1 MMIKYILMPFLEGII
16 GYITNGIAIKML
28 FRPRKAVYLGHWKIP
43 FTPGLIPQQKD
54 RIARSIGDMASR
66 LLLNGETLR
75 ASVLAPETL
84 MDLRDKVTGFIGGLS
99 YNTDTV
105 EEFLGQHLG
114 AEKVSA
120 GADFLEDAVAE
131 LLSKKIAESDIGA
144 VVVGR
149 SIAQLKETLGIGLH
163 AMLFTGEAMSQ
174 IESAIAARIN
184 DLIGKMAPD
193 VIKEEVQKLGRD
205 IRSARLCDVYSKY
218 QDRIPWLVDRIV
230 VLYEKELG
238 DNLERITQAVDIGG
252 IVCQKIAAFDA
263 KELENLI
270 FGIMNRELKAI
281 VYLGALLG
289 FLMGFI
295 NILFL

>member
-1 MMIKYILMPFLEGII
+1 
-16 GYITNGIAIKML
+16 
-28 FRPRKAVYLGHWKIP
+28 
-43 FTPGLIPQQKD
+43 
-54 RIARSIGDMASR
+54 MASR

-205 IRSARLCDVYSKY
+205 IRSAPPGGGKGKGSPAPLPVSLCFC
-218 QDRIPWLVDRIV
+218 RFL
-230 VLYEKELG
+230 
-238 DNLERITQAVDIGG
+238 
-252 IVCQKIAAFDA
+252 C
-263 KELENLI
+263 NLI
-270 FGIMNRELKAI
+270 DNAPIYRLQYKKEKRRCFGWIWKIKSMR
-281 VYLGALLG
+281 
-289 FLMGFI
+289 
-295 NILFL
+295 

>member
-1 MMIKYILMPFLEGII
+1 MIIKYILMPFLGGII
-16 GYITNGIAIKML
+16 GYIINGIAIKML
-28 FRPRKAVYLGHWKIP
+28 FRPRKAVYLGHWKVP

-75 ASVLAPETL
+75 ASMLAPETL

-144 VVVGR
+144 VVVGW

-174 IESAIAARIN
+174 IESAIAARVN
-184 DLIGKMAPD
+184 DLIGKMAPA
-193 VIKEEVQKLGRD
+193 VIKEEVQKLGGD
-205 IRSARLCDVYSKY
+205 IRSARLCGVYSKY

-230 VLYEKELG
+230 ALYEKELG
-238 DNLERITQAVDIGG
+238 DNLERIT
-252 IVCQKIAAFDA
+252 
-263 KELENLI
+263 
-270 FGIMNRELKAI
+270 
-281 VYLGALLG
+281 
-289 FLMGFI
+289 
-295 NILFL
+295 